1 MKIYLREITDL
12 GTDLHFT
19 QEEKWLAD
27 AATKVDEHLEG
38 EIQRPNSKPRPV
50 VANFNLR
57 LVDEIVV
64 VTGNIESSNQLV
76 CSRCATSFRFPN
88 NPRFSSL
95 FCKDPVMAGVAHL
108 SRGSKGT
115 SNGRPVGQNKGYAR
129 HAHDEAN
136 DDEEASNIEINY
148 VTEDHINLAALVT
161 EQLQLHVPFQ
171 PLCRESCKGMCQSCG
186 ADLNVGRCA
195 CSKILKQNPFSS
207 LRDLKV

>member
-1 MKIYLREITDL
+1 MKIYLREINDL

-27 AATKVDEHLEG
+27 AATEIDEHLEG
-38 EIQRPNSKPRPV
+38 EVQRPAKPRPV
-50 VANFNLR
+50 DANFNLR

-64 VTGNIESSNQLV
+64 VTGNIVTSNQLV
-76 CSRCATSFRFPN
+76 CSRCATSFGFPN

-95 FCKDPVMAGVAHL
+95 FCKDPVMAGVAHV
-108 SRGSKGT
+108 SRGGK
-115 SNGRPVGQNKGYAR
+115 GRPVGQNKGYAR

-148 VTEDHINLAALVT
+148 ITVDHIDLAALVR

-171 PLCRESCKGMCQSCG
+171 PLCRESCKGMCQTCG

-207 LRDLKV
+207 LKDLKI